1 MKKEKNKKD
10 KDSSF
15 LKENGFLIALYSVVG
30 VLVVVAVSLT
40 FFMPNSINMEQDKLL
55 SVEDSL
61 NVSKNNA
68 TSYKSADSGNNLAE
82 IGEPL
87 REQENKD
94 QTQEKPQDESGTE
107 EISLKESEQKETDE
121 KKDETEEETESD
133 KNVAVVIFEDDELA
147 SSDVIS
153 AKKTNGEKSKK
164 DSNISND
171 QAFSDTQKMLWPLKG
186 EIVSTYSPETL
197 VYDKTLDQYRTN
209 DSIDI
214 SAQKGQDV
222 FSAFDGVVKTV
233 SHSVDKG
240 NYVVVDHGNDWST
253 TYSQLDDGIKVAKGD
268 TITKGQQIGSIATPT
283 NKSVLLGSHLDFQVT
298 KNSVPVNPL
307 EVLE

>member
-1 MKKEKNKKD
+1 MKKEKDKKE
-10 KDSSF
+10 KDSNF
-15 LKENGFLIALYSVVG
+15 LKENGFLIALYSVIG

-55 SVEDSL
+55 SVEDSV

-68 TSYKSADSGNNLAE
+68 SSYKSADAGNNMAE

-87 REQENKD
+87 KEQENKD
-94 QTQEKPQDESGTE
+94 QTQEESKKE
-107 EISLKESEQKETDE
+107 EISLQESEKEKNDKKTDE
-121 KKDETEEETESD
+121 KKDETKESSD

-147 SSDVIS
+147 TSNVIS
-153 AKKTNGEKSKK
+153 AKITNSDTSKV
-164 DSNISND
+164 SND
-171 QAFSDTQKMLWPLKG
+171 LAFSDTQKMLWPVRG
-186 EIVSTYSPETL
+186 EIVSTYSPQTL

-233 SHSVDKG
+233 SYSIDKG

-268 TITKGQQIGSIATPT
+268 TITKGQQIGSIAAPT